1 MVVMAKTGSASFCK
15 KNLLYKVSNSKK
27 ILYLCVIKLEN
38 MTKASLLSLEQTDA
52 AGLFTIIFENENQ
65 SEFVRFVNKFKD
77 DAIRKNELR
86 IILNQIDVMLQKGIE
101 ERRFRPEGKMS
112 DGVAALPVYQ
122 SGLRLYCLRL
132 SDSVLIVGNGG
143 VKSTRTYQENE
154 DLNGY
159 VISLQKLDSLLKTDI
174 ENGIVR
180 VEKTM
185 IIGVDDREYDI

>member
-1 MVVMAKTGSASFCK
+1 
-15 KNLLYKVSNSKK
+15 
-27 ILYLCVIKLEN
+27 
-38 MTKASLLSLEQTDA
+38 
-52 AGLFTIIFENENQ
+52 
-65 SEFVRFVNKFKD
+65 
-77 DAIRKNELR
+77 
-86 IILNQIDVMLQKGIE
+86 MLQKGIE

-112 DGVAALPVYQ
+112 DGVVALPVYQ

>member
-1 MVVMAKTGSASFCK
+1 
-15 KNLLYKVSNSKK
+15 
-27 ILYLCVIKLEN
+27 

-65 SEFVRFVNKFKD
+65 SEFVRFVNKFKV

>member
-1 MVVMAKTGSASFCK
+1 
-15 KNLLYKVSNSKK
+15 
-27 ILYLCVIKLEN
+27 
-38 MTKASLLSLEQTDA
+38 MTKATLLSLEQTDA

-65 SEFVRFVNKFKD
+65 SEFVKFVNKFKD

-143 VKSTRTYQENE
+143 VKSTRTYQEDE

-159 VISLQKLDSLLKTDI
+159 VISLQKLDSLLKADI

-180 VEKTM
+180 VEKTL
-185 IIGVDDREYDI
+185 IIGANDREYDI

>member
-1 MVVMAKTGSASFCK
+1 
-15 KNLLYKVSNSKK
+15 
-27 ILYLCVIKLEN
+27 

-101 ERRFRPEGKMS
+101 ERSFRPEGKMS

>member
-1 MVVMAKTGSASFCK
+1 
-15 KNLLYKVSNSKK
+15 
-27 ILYLCVIKLEN
+27 

-65 SEFVRFVNKFKD
+65 SEFVKFVNKFKD

>member
-1 MVVMAKTGSASFCK
+1 
-15 KNLLYKVSNSKK
+15 
-27 ILYLCVIKLEN
+27 

-132 SDSVLIVGNGG
+132 S
-143 VKSTRTYQENE
+143 KQ
-154 DLNGY
+154 
-159 VISLQKLDSLLKTDI
+159 
-174 ENGIVR
+174 
-180 VEKTM
+180 
-185 IIGVDDREYDI
+185 

>member
-1 MVVMAKTGSASFCK
+1 
-15 KNLLYKVSNSKK
+15 
-27 ILYLCVIKLEN
+27 
-38 MTKASLLSLEQTDA
+38 MTRATLLSLEQTDA

-86 IILNQIDVMLQKGIE
+86 IILYQIDAMLQKGIS
-101 ERRFRPEGKMS
+101 ERRFRPEGKIS

-143 VKSTRTYQENE
+143 VKSTRTYQEDE

-159 VISLQKLDSLLKTDI
+159 VISLQKLEHLLKADI
-174 ENGIVR
+174 ESGIVR

>member
-1 MVVMAKTGSASFCK
+1 
-15 KNLLYKVSNSKK
+15 
-27 ILYLCVIKLEN
+27 
-38 MTKASLLSLEQTDA
+38 MTKASILSLEQTDA
-52 AGLFTIIFENENQ
+52 AGLFTIIFEDENQ
-65 SEFVRFVNKFKD
+65 SEFVKFVNKFKD

-143 VKSTRTYQENE
+143 VKNTRTYQEDE

-159 VISLQKLDSLLKTDI
+159 VISLQKLDSLLKADI

-180 VEKTM
+180 VEKTL

>member
-1 MVVMAKTGSASFCK
+1 
-15 KNLLYKVSNSKK
+15 
-27 ILYLCVIKLEN
+27 

-122 SGLRLYCLRL
+122 SGLQLYCLRL